1 MNAPTLIFWEGF
13 KVYLNREIEALLRR
27 YYIRTIFTF
36 KHSSSA
42 IFDQFL
48 ITFDRYGDEYLGL

>member
-1 MNAPTLIFWEGF
+1 MIFWEVF
-13 KVYLNREIEALLRR
+13 KVYLNREIEALLRG
-27 YYIRTIFTF
+27 YYIGTIFAF

-48 ITFDRYGDEYLGL
+48 ITFD